1 MRGRLCSATLKDY
14 ENDNNSER
22 VHEFWTSYFDYL
34 IPLVKTR
41 PDFQYIGIVC
51 FKINVVNNE
60 ILAIEVK
67 GSYRESWESRDDIEP
82 RELLISDYEKQS
94 LLVVRN
100 AMYK

>member
-67 GSYRESWESRDDIEP
+67 GSYRDCQRGN
-82 RELLISDYEKQS
+82 EKNENGYLS
-94 LLVVRN
+94 
-100 AMYK
+100 

>member
-67 GSYRESWESRDDIEP
+67 GSYRVTGKHSKTRIGMRTIQLSAI
-82 RELLISDYEKQS
+82 LSKS
-94 LLVVRN
+94 
-100 AMYK
+100 

>member
-67 GSYRESWESRDDIEP
+67 GSYRAERTRERNSRADN
-82 RELLISDYEKQS
+82 S
-94 LLVVRN
+94 
-100 AMYK
+100 A

>member
-1 MRGRLCSATLKDY
+1 MRGRLCSGTLKDY

-67 GSYRESWESRDDIEP
+67 GSYRGICNDKI
-82 RELLISDYEKQS
+82 ISK
-94 LLVVRN
+94 
-100 AMYK
+100 

>member
-67 GSYRESWESRDDIEP
+67 GSYRANNLHTLMAWQRGF
-82 RELLISDYEKQS
+82 
-94 LLVVRN
+94 
-100 AMYK
+100 